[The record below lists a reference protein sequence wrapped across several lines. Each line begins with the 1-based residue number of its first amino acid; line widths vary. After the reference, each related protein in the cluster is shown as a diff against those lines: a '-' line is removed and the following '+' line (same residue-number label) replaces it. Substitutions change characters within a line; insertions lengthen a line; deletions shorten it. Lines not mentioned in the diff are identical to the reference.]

1 MNTIK
6 ITKTIFLLAGIFLCA
21 NAGAQNS
28 IPENQKIIAFGISDK
43 EGGVL
48 GLEFSPPEG
57 EGWNIKRSGTGVS
70 VKKNGA
76 SADENTEIEAYIIRL
91 DAPVEPISGY
101 IEKIKENIQKGYGG
115 NSRIEINLLEVIADP
130 TRSRCARLHIIL
142 QDRTDTKLYSEQ
154 YVLSCGLEKY
164 KGMGVELRYIDRY
177 YEKNRDNQL
186 AEKASRILESMVI
199 DK

>member
-6 ITKTIFLLAGIFLCA
+6 TTKTIFLLAGIFLCA

>member
-1 MNTIK
+1 MNTVK
-6 ITKTIFLLAGIFLCA
+6 TTKTIFLLAGIFLCA
-21 NAGAQNS
+21 NAGAKNS

>member
-1 MNTIK
+1 MNTVK
-6 ITKTIFLLAGIFLCA
+6 TTKTIFLLAGIFLCT

-130 TRSRCARLHIIL
+130 TRSRCAKLHIIL

>member
-6 ITKTIFLLAGIFLCA
+6 TTKTIFLLAGILLCA

>member
-1 MNTIK
+1 MNTVK
-6 ITKTIFLLAGIFLCA
+6 TTKTIFLLAGIFLCA

>member
-6 ITKTIFLLAGIFLCA
+6 TTKTIFLLAGIFLCT

>member
-1 MNTIK
+1 MNTVK
-6 ITKTIFLLAGIFLCA
+6 TTKTIFLLAGILLCA